1 MHLARTRFLF
11 FLAFIAC
18 AISVG
23 AAVYLQYTY
32 GLNPCLLCQWQRAL
46 LVVCGLA
53 CLVAAL
59 HGPTARGW
67 PRYATGLLIMALF
80 GAGVAG
86 AHIGLQTSTP
96 EQLGLMSARLE
107 QGFDSLQLSA
117 WGERL
122 NDELIRCAEINWSL
136 FGISLPEWSL
146 LAFVGLILLA
156 LYPLLAQMRRKIV
169 PDDQTLV

>member
-1 MHLARTRFLF
+1 MHLARTRILFLM
-11 FLAFIAC
+11 AFIAC

-32 GLNPCLLCQWQRAL
+32 GLSPCLLCLWQRAL
-46 LVVCGLA
+46 LVICGLI

-59 HGPTARGW
+59 HGPVGRGW
-67 PRYATGLLIMALF
+67 PRYAAGLLATALS

-86 AHIGLQTSTP
+86 AHVGLQTSTP
-96 EQLGLMSARLE
+96 EQLGLLTARLE
-107 QGFDSLQLSA
+107 QGFDLLLLPA

-122 NDELIRCAEINWSL
+122 TDELVRCAEINWSL

-146 LAFVGLILLA
+146 LAFVALILLA
-156 LYPLLAQMRRKIV
+156 LYPLLVQIRRKIV
-169 PDDQTLV
+169 SDDQTLV

>member
-11 FLAFIAC
+11 LLAFIAC

-23 AAVYLQYTY
+23 AAAYLQYTY
-32 GLNPCLLCQWQRAL
+32 GLIPCLLCQWQRAL
-46 LVVCGLA
+46 MVVCGLI

-59 HGPTARGW
+59 HGPSRRGS
-67 PRYATGLLIMALF
+67 PRYAAGLLVMALF
-80 GAGVAG
+80 GAGLAG

-96 EQLGLMSARLE
+96 EQLDSLTARL
-107 QGFDSLQLSA
+107 GHGADLLLLPA
-117 WGERL
+117 WGEHL
-122 NDELIRCAEINWSL
+122 IDELTRCAEINWSL

-156 LYPLLAQMRRKIV
+156 LYPLLVQMRRKIGR
-169 PDDQTLV
+169 DDQTLV

>member
-1 MHLARTRFLF
+1 MHLVRTRVLF
-11 FLAFIAC
+11 FLASIAC

-23 AAVYLQYTY
+23 AAVCLQFTY
-32 GLNPCLLCQWQRAL
+32 GLTPCLFCQWQRVL
-46 LVVCGLA
+46 LVVCGLI

-59 HGPTARGW
+59 HGPKGAGW
-67 PRYATGLLIMALF
+67 PRYAAGLLVMALS

-96 EQLGLMSARLE
+96 EQLGLLTTRLE
-107 QGFDSLQLSA
+107 HAFDLLLPA
-117 WGERL
+117 LREHL
-122 NDELIRCAEINWSL
+122 IAELVRCAEINWSL

-156 LYPLLAQMRRKIV
+156 LYPLLVQLRRKIV
-169 PDDQTLV
+169 SDDQTLV